1 MTEHLQE
8 RARQALELT
17 EAERIQH
24 IRSDR
29 WIGYSRA
36 SDLLKKLEDLLHH
49 PKTHR
54 MPNMV
59 IVGETNNGKTKIV
72 NEFRLRHPPSDNRTI
87 DAISAP
93 VLVVQAPSNP
103 TETRFYGEIL
113 HTLYAPMRPSS
124 NAEQRLLQVLTL
136 FKAIGIRVLVIDE
149 IHHIIAGSLQ
159 RQRVFLNTIKYLGN
173 ELQIP
178 IVGVGTSD
186 ALHALQSDPQL
197 ANRFEPVLLP
207 RWKFD
212 EEFLRLLASFEAML
226 PLRERS
232 DLVETTLAATILG
245 KSEGTIGEIATLLT
259 RAAVLA
265 VETKRERIDAK
276 LIEKVDYVTPSQRK
290 RRHAG

>member
-1 MTEHLQE
+1 MSEHLQE
-8 RARQALELT
+8 RARQALDLT
-17 EAERIQH
+17 QTERIRL

-29 WIGYSRA
+29 WIGYGRA

-72 NEFRLRHPPSDNRTI
+72 NEFRLRHPRTDNRAA
-87 DAISAP
+87 DAVGVP

-113 HTLYAPMRPSS
+113 QALYAPMRPSS
-124 NAEQRLLQVLTL
+124 NAEQRLMQVLTL
-136 FKAIGIRVLVIDE
+136 ARAIDLKVLVIDE

-207 RWKFD
+207 RWKLD
-212 EEFLRLLASFEAML
+212 EEFLRLLVSFESML

-232 DLVETTLAATILG
+232 SLAEPTLAATILG
-245 KSEGTIGEIATLLT
+245 KSEGTIGEITMLLT
-259 RAAVLA
+259 RAAALA
-265 VETKRERIDAK
+265 VETKRERIDLA
-276 LIEKVDYVTPSQRK
+276 LLEKVDYVTPSHRK
-290 RRHAG
+290 RRYAG

>member
-1 MTEHLQE
+1 VTEHLQE